1 VIVAMHVATGAAAGA
16 LVRSRLGAVVA
27 GLVLHAIGDRI
38 PHEDI
43 ASESF
48 ELRCGVGGVLALAAV
63 RGPFDPA
70 TVGAVA
76 SAAPDIEHVVRLP
89 RPGGRKLF
97 PSHRIPGFHRP
108 GGISAEV
115 QLLIAGALLGAVLA
129 AGLRGLSE
137 RDRAEDAHPGA
148 QRR

>member
-1 VIVAMHVATGAAAGA
+1 MIVAMHVATGAAAGA
-16 LVRSRLGAVVA
+16 FVRSRLGAVVA
-27 GLVLHAIGDRI
+27 GVALHAVGDRI

-43 ASESF
+43 DSVSF
-48 ELRCGVGGVLALAAV
+48 ELRCGVAGVAALAAL

-70 TVGAVA
+70 TVGALA

-108 GGISAEV
+108 GGISASA
-115 QLLIAGALLGAVLA
+115 QLVLAGALIGTVLA
-129 AGLRGLSE
+129 SRWT
-137 RDRAEDAHPGA
+137 RAH
-148 QRR
+148 

>member
-1 VIVAMHVATGAAAGA
+1 MHVATGAAAGA

-27 GLVLHAIGDRI
+27 GVVLHALEDRI

-43 ASESF
+43 NSVSF
-48 ELRCGVGGVLALAAV
+48 EVRCGLGGVLALAAA

-70 TVGAVA
+70 TVGALA
-76 SAAPDIEHVVRLP
+76 CGAPDIEHVIRLP

-108 GGISAEV
+108 GGISASA
-115 QLLIAGALLGAVLA
+115 QLLIGGALLGLVL
-129 AGLRGLSE
+129 S
-137 RDRAEDAHPGA
+137 
-148 QRR
+148 RRKTA